1 MFYFVRLAFEKAL
14 AGVVGSFV
22 KSPIERDFGEPSED
36 DIVAPSANYYIIGQL
51 EYLETHLVNVFA
63 ALDGLSHEKFEK
75 LHTRLWEIPKGRD
88 ISYRYQVR
96 EPGGDESVEL
106 QLRVQ
111 KHMNNI
117 TAIIFKSSTAV
128 IRIIEPLMPKQ
139 VDQVPPY
146 QG

>member
-36 DIVAPSANYYIIGQL
+36 DIVLPSANYFVTGQL

-63 ALDGLSHEKFEK
+63 TIEGLSQEKFEK
-75 LHTRLWEIPKGRD
+75 LHTRLWEIPKDRFVTFP
-88 ISYRYQVR
+88 YQVR
-96 EPGGDESVEL
+96 EPENGQSVEL
-106 QLRVQ
+106 QLRAE
-111 KHMNNI
+111 KHKHNLMVI
-117 TAIIFKSSTAV
+117 KFQSSST
-128 IRIIEPLMPKQ
+128 IIQIIEPLMPQQ
-139 VDQVPPY
+139 VDQVPQH